1 LNPPNQTPL
10 KRAEIGSN
18 RYCHNPAL
26 GPLVAVLALLALA
39 ACAGPGPGGETALI
53 APARPTVPVDN
64 PFFCPHPPASL
75 DTPTCVHP

>member
-1 LNPPNQTPL
+1 
-10 KRAEIGSN
+10 
-18 RYCHNPAL
+18 
-26 GPLVAVLALLALA
+26 VAVLALLALA